1 MTLEFS
7 KNTQRFGVKK
17 AVETVCPD
25 EAIVK
30 FGNQHEIQKFF

>member
-1 MTLEFS
+1 MKGEFIMTLEFT

-30 FGNQHEIQKFF
+30 LCKAP